1 MVATVCVAA
10 AAVAACSSGGS
21 TVRPPAPVPASPLL
35 PAASSTACIAANGAS
50 QAYALPATGGVT
62 GTLSIGPVP
71 GVASGCPLTVTFA
84 TGSDATLGT
93 GALAS
98 ATRRGVLATT
108 PTPTPIAQV
117 ELDTQSATATG
128 LTGVTFTFPASVS
141 PGVYPVTVTQRV
153 LGGDSFTSVA
163 NYTLTVNA
171 NGTATLNSMNVPIG
185 DQNVSVI
192 VSIYPP
198 GTVLATPT
206 PVPTGSPT
214 PTARPTATPVAT
226 ATPVPTATPTP
237 VPTATP
243 THTPTPTPTP
253 AADCAQDPS
262 HSTPC
267 GTYTATGTYDGG
279 PNAGQPA
286 SSSGTL
292 TDHGSLQNIT
302 VQVPGFYFTGTVT
315 VKLPNYNPGYPQTL
329 VPADSNCAS
338 VSVVQSGTNGDT
350 YTFSFQ
356 ADGKQYDFPPSQG
369 CGFYVEPPAYTTP
382 GGEQDADEYFILNYG
397 GGNGATYTSRARR
410 P

>member
-1 MVATVCVAA
+1 
-10 AAVAACSSGGS
+10 
-21 TVRPPAPVPASPLL
+21 
-35 PAASSTACIAANGAS
+35 
-50 QAYALPATGGVT
+50 
-62 GTLSIGPVP
+62 VP

-98 ATRRGVLATT
+98 ATRRSVLDTT
-108 PTPTPIAQV
+108 PTPAPIAQV
-117 ELDTQSATATG
+117 ELDTQSTTATG
-128 LTGVTFTFPASVS
+128 LTGVTFTFPASVP
-141 PGVYPVTVTQRV
+141 PGSYPVTVTQRI
-153 LGGDSFTSVA
+153 LGGDNFTSVA

-192 VSIYPP
+192 VSVYPP

-206 PVPTGSPT
+206 PVPTASPT
-214 PTARPTATPVAT
+214 PTAGPTATPTHAPT

-243 THTPTPTPTP
+243 SHTPTPTPTP
-253 AADCAQDPS
+253 VADCAQDPS
-262 HSTPC
+262 HTTLC
-267 GTYTATGTYDGG
+267 GTYSAVGTYDGG

-292 TDHGSLQNIT
+292 TDHGSLQSFT
-302 VQVPGFYFTGTVT
+302 VQLPGFYFTGTVT
-315 VKLPNYNPGYPQTL
+315 VKLPNYNPGYPQTI
-329 VPADSNCAS
+329 VAADSNCAS
-338 VSVVQSGTNGDT
+338 VSMTQSGPDGDT

-356 ADGKQYDFPPSQG
+356 ADGKQYEFPPNEG
-369 CGFYVEPPAYTTP
+369 CGFYIEPPAYNTP
-382 GGEQDADEYFILNYG
+382 GGEQDADDYFVINYG
-397 GGNGATYTSRARR
+397 YGNGSTYSSHGRR